1 MCGNGKEV
9 PKMNPHSFNP
19 QLGEC
24 KSGSKEEPLFPLDL
38 DGGVYSGTHNSSTS
52 PTSRGLRKLKYTFIP

>member
-1 MCGNGKEV
+1 
-9 PKMNPHSFNP
+9 MNPHSFNP